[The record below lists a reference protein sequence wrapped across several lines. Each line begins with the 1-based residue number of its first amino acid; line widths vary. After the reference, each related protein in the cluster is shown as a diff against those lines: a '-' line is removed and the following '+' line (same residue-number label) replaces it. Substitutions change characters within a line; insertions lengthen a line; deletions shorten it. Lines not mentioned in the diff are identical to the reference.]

1 MKSLIGV
8 FNELGLWFLADGR
21 KGLLEG
27 EVRIDEQPN
36 GIFIRY
42 GDGRSHRAEIALGTI
57 GCAPLTGDG
66 GDGMIFLSEHTMILD
81 YTANIEGQIEH
92 NTDVWDAGSTPI
104 RRSGVIRQP
113 DRLIWFETKMLRV
126 ET

>member
-1 MKSLIGV
+1 MKSLAGSYH
-8 FNELGLWFLADGR
+8 ELGLWFLADGR
-21 KGLLEG
+21 KGVLEG
-27 EVRIDEQPN
+27 EVHIEEQPT
-36 GIFIRY
+36 GILIRY
-42 GDGRSHRAEIALGTI
+42 GDGRVHQAELSLGTI

-92 NTDVWDAGSTPI
+92 NTDVWDAGSTPV